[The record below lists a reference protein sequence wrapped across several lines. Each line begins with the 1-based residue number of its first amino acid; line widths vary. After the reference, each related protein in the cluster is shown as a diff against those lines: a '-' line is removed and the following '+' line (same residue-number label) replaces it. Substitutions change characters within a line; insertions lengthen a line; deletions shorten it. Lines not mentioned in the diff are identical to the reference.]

1 MNDWR
6 NQGAEG
12 HTEPGSVL
20 GSPPGEGVWEG
31 VLVEEGEGCVQ
42 EAGEGAQ
49 PLGRARWGWSQA
61 GH

>member
-1 MNDWR
+1 M
-6 NQGAEG
+6 
-12 HTEPGSVL
+12 L

-31 VLVEEGEGCVQ
+31 VLVAEGEGCVQ